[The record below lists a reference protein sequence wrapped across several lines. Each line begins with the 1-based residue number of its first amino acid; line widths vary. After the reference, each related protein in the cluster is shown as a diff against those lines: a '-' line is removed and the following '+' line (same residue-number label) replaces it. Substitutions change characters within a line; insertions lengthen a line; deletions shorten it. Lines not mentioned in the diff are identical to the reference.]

1 MRLLFYEKAVN
12 FMESKY
18 KPSIS
23 NENVMLK
30 LQCVLTVEN
39 TPDFKLN
46 MKVKHFSSCRSIT
59 QLLIILYTYQVK

>member
-23 NENVMLK
+23 NENVMNNEMLEH
-30 LQCVLTVEN
+30 CNV
-39 TPDFKLN
+39 F
-46 MKVKHFSSCRSIT
+46 
-59 QLLIILYTYQVK
+59 